1 MCERDYFWNS
11 STISRILILV
21 KKNCKISGFEDFLN
35 TKKNKCSINTNK
47 YYNTSMCACE
57 IKNNSKKIIGDS
69 VVKCDKTVDAVA
81 RS

>member
-1 MCERDYFWNS
+1 MSKKIAKLVALKTFW
-11 STISRILILV
+11 TQ
-21 KKNCKISGFEDFLN
+21 
-35 TKKNKCSINTNK
+35 KNKCSINTNK

-57 IKNNSKKIIGDS
+57 IKKNSKKIIGDS

>member
-1 MCERDYFWNS
+1 MLKYNS
-11 STISRILILV
+11 SNSKQKFHGRKCNL
-21 KKNCKISGFEDFLN
+21 KKKWNEH
-35 TKKNKCSINTNK
+35 KKNKCSINTNK

-57 IKNNSKKIIGDS
+57 IKKNSKKIIGDS